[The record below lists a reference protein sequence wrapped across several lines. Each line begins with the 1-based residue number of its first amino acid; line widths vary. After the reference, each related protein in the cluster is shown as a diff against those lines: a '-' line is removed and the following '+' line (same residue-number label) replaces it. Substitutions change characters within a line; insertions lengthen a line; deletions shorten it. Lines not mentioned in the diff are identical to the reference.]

1 MCFYVKTKLRV
12 VLVTTFFI
20 AYSIN
25 YAVHIYTYM
34 IGKIRGNK
42 KLRTHMCCLIACVE
56 DFFCSIHLVKLELQK
71 RPALK
76 GSKIRTRTMKL

>member
-1 MCFYVKTKLRV
+1 
-12 VLVTTFFI
+12 
-20 AYSIN
+20 
-25 YAVHIYTYM
+25 M